1 MRKKLII
8 LASIFAVAG
17 AAGAADAQTPA
28 TSSTTAKTQTAPPS
42 ASSASAASSRVEI
55 WTKKQWDS
63 AQKQWAKDKT
73 RWSDCQKQSGEK
85 HLDGR
90 KSWSFLYTCMTS

>member
-1 MRKKLII
+1 MRKHLIV
-8 LASIFAVAG
+8 LASIFVVAG
-17 AAGAADAQTPA
+17 AANAQTPA
-28 TSSTTAKTQTAPPS
+28 TSSATAKAQTAAPS
-42 ASSASAASSRVEI
+42 ASSAPASSRAET
-55 WTKKQWDS
+55 WTKKQWDA

>member
-1 MRKKLII
+1 MRKHLII
-8 LASIFAVAG
+8 LVSILAVAG
-17 AAGAADAQTPA
+17 AANAQTPA
-28 TSSTTAKTQTAPPS
+28 TSSTAAKTQTAPAT
-42 ASSASAASSRVEI
+42 ASSASAASSRVET
-55 WTKKQWDS
+55 WTRKQWDS

-73 RWSDCQKQSGEK
+73 RWSGCQKQSGEK

>member
-1 MRKKLII
+1 MRKHVII
-8 LASIFAVAG
+8 LVSIFAIAG
-17 AAGAADAQTPA
+17 AANAQTPA
-28 TSSTTAKTQTAPPS
+28 TSSTTAKTQTA
-42 ASSASAASSRVEI
+42 ASSASASSRAET

>member
-42 ASSASAASSRVEI
+42 SAASSRVEI